1 MVRSYEKFRVKKG
14 EARGLL
20 FLAKTGKNTSGR
32 QGVNRE
38 TDKQTTEYKSANVKS
53 IFSSLSGTLSDL
65 NTVKG
70 REKRF
75 ANFAKL
81 QPGRA
86 RQKS

>member
-14 EARGLL
+14 EAWGLL
-20 FLAKTGKNTSGR
+20 FLAKTEKNTSG

-70 REKRF
+70 REKGV